1 MKYEV
6 KKMEGKGMLSVLKII
21 SSLLIIVVSILYI
34 FAIKLFPSNRLIQ
47 IVIGLIILSD
57 IMIFKLLP
65 FIKKNV
71 NKI

>member
-1 MKYEV
+1 MEYEV